1 MKKIY
6 FTVLAIIMIQVSNA
20 QQRGQSTPN
29 IGCIDK
35 TIKMQSEELRAGLT
49 RQGMEP
55 FKDAMISMESQTPF
69 PIALQLVKGKLYQFV
84 YIGSNESSKIKME
97 IYDGNDKKLDDKT
110 TNPTSRNPNSN
121 YILYSFIPEK
131 TDIFLIVLTQKQK
144 QKSICGSFTVY
155 QKMEAKPVTDTTK
168 KQPPIPNKTATPAK
182 SPNKKATV
190 PNNPRYVAPK

>member
-20 QQRGQSTPN
+20 QQRGQGTPN

-35 TIKMQSEELRAGLT
+35 TIKMQSEELRAGLIK
-49 RQGMEP
+49 QGMEP

-110 TNPTSRNPNSN
+110 ANPTSRNPNSN

-131 TDIFLIVLTQKQK
+131 TDIYLIVLTQKQK

-155 QKMEAKPVTDTTK
+155 QKMEAKPVADTTK
-168 KQPPIPNKTATPAK
+168 KQATTPNKTATPAK
-182 SPNKKATV
+182 NTNKKATI
-190 PNNPRYVAPK
+190 PNNPRYISPK